1 MKLKIIS
8 FCLLFVVIFISC
20 KKEPPLNV
28 ENSGALLLSKV
39 LIDNQPYNEYSY
51 NSANLIIEEKSNFD
65 FKMHHYNARN
75 QVVSTDYYGNNDILN
90 SDPNVFQTALS
101 RDVMVTPDN
110 GSKEGTFNYEYND
123 NEQLIKSTY
132 SRTSF
137 VNSEYSEFSY
147 DVNNRIST
155 QTLYWNNKETGYI
168 DYTFDGKGNLIKEN
182 LYNLSATGV
191 AELSTTTQYE
201 FDNKQNPYQ
210 SFSKLMTPG
219 INTNKN
225 NIIKETYTIHLTANL
240 GGDNVQVT
248 QTSYTYNSKGYPITK
263 NGNVEYVY

>member
-1 MKLKIIS
+1 
-8 FCLLFVVIFISC
+8 
-20 KKEPPLNV
+20 
-28 ENSGALLLSKV
+28 
-39 LIDNQPYNEYSY
+39 
-51 NSANLIIEEKSNFD
+51 
-65 FKMHHYNARN
+65 MHHYNARN
-75 QVVSTDYYGNNDILN
+75 QVVSTDYYGNNGILN
-90 SDPNVFQTALS
+90 SDPNIFQTALS
-101 RDVMVTPDN
+101 QDVMVTPDN

-132 SRTSF
+132 SRTSS

-155 QTLYWNNKETGYI
+155 QTLYWNNKKTGYI

-219 INTNKN
+219 INTNQN

-240 GGDNVQVT
+240 G
-248 QTSYTYNSKGYPITK
+248 
-263 NGNVEYVY
+263 